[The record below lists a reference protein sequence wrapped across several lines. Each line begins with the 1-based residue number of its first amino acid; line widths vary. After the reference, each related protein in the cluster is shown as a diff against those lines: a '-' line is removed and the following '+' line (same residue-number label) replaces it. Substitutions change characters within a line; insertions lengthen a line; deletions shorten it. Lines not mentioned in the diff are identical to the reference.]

1 MNKKATKIILILA
14 FILILSY
21 LIVELDIFNKSNLLE
36 FFHTLE
42 QGEGVGIYFTIIIS
56 ILMVF
61 FVPISWFSALAGA
74 FFGIKGYIYILT
86 GGMIAAIISFYIAKI
101 FREDVK
107 KIVDKL
113 YGRKERKVEL
123 DQVSKAIE
131 DKGLGYIFVLRSI
144 PFIPFSIANYVAGLS
159 SASLKD
165 YILGTFLGLAPSQL
179 ITTYFFAKAVDI
191 RKNPLKAL
199 LAGAIK
205 VSYVFIVILWQRK
218 NKHKAKD

>member
-1 MNKKATKIILILA
+1 MNKKATKIIFISV

-21 LIVELDIFNKSNLLE
+21 LIVDLDIFNKSNLLE

-42 QGEGVGIYFTIIIS
+42 QGEGAGIYFTIIIS

-113 YGRKERKVEL
+113 YGRKERKIEL

-131 DKGLGYIFVLRSI
+131 DKGLGYIFVLRSM

-191 RKNPLKAL
+191 RKNPYKAL

-205 VSYVFIVILWQRK
+205 GSYVLIVILWQRK